1 MVLLQA
7 DDMSNKTV
15 FLSAVS
21 WDRHTAF
28 CHDIDMAM
36 EFKTES
42 EAKTWYEGHK
52 DRDPK
57 LRDYCNYRLVNITKT
72 LL

>member
-7 DDMSNKTV
+7 DDLDNKTV
-15 FLSAVS
+15 LLSALS

-28 CHDIDMAM
+28 SHDIDMAM
-36 EFKTES
+36 EFKTEN

-57 LRDYCNYRLVNITKT
+57 LRNYYNYRLVNITKT

>member
-7 DDMSNKTV
+7 DDLDNKTV
-15 FLSAVS
+15 FLSALS
-21 WDRHTAF
+21 WNRHTAF
-28 CHDIDMAM
+28 SYDIDMAM
-36 EFKTES
+36 EFKTEN

>member
-7 DDMSNKTV
+7 DDLNNKTV
-15 FLSAVS
+15 FLSALS
-21 WDRHTAF
+21 WDRHTTF
-28 CHDIDMAM
+28 SHDIDMAM
-36 EFKTES
+36 EFKTEN
-42 EAKTWYEGHK
+42 EAKAWYEGPK
-52 DRDPK
+52 SKDPK